1 MRGYAYVMSKVI
13 TSDSQLAELLSKT
26 KRVAVV
32 GISDKEERPS
42 NEVSRWLAKNS
53 HFELYFVNPAFN
65 TVLGNPCYASLADI
79 PVEIDMVDIFRKV
92 SDIPAV
98 VNDAIAIGAKSIWI
112 QLGLVD
118 EVSADHAVSASLDV
132 VMDLCIKVEYDRL
145 KSVISPQE

>member
-1 MRGYAYVMSKVI
+1 MSKVI
-13 TSDSQLAELLSKT
+13 TSDNELAELLSKT

-32 GISDKEERPS
+32 GISDKDDRPS
-42 NEVSRWLAKNS
+42 NGVSRWLLAHS
-53 HFELYFVNPAFN
+53 HLDLYFVNPALT
-65 TVLGNPCYASLADI
+65 TVLGKPCYPSLRDI
-79 PVEIDMVDIFRKV
+79 PVDIDMVDIFRKV

-98 VNDAIAIGAKSIWI
+98 VDEAIEIGASSIWI

-118 EVSADHAVSASLDV
+118 DASAARAVDAGLDV

>member
-1 MRGYAYVMSKVI
+1 MSKVI
-13 TSDSQLAELLSKT
+13 TSDNEIAALLSKT

-32 GISDKEERPS
+32 GISDKADRPS
-42 NEVSRWLAKNS
+42 NGVSRWLLAHS
-53 HFELYFVNPAFN
+53 HLDLYFVNPSLATIF
-65 TVLGNPCYASLADI
+65 GKPCYPSLRDI
-79 PVEIDMVDIFRKV
+79 PVHIEMVDIFRKV

-98 VNDAIAIGAKSIWI
+98 VDEAIEIGAASIWI

-118 EVSADHAVSASLDV
+118 DASAARAVGAGLDV

>member
-1 MRGYAYVMSKVI
+1 MSKVI
-13 TSDSQLAELLSKT
+13 TSDNEIAELLSKT

-32 GISDKEERPS
+32 GISDKDDRPS
-42 NEVSRWLAKNS
+42 NGVSRWLLAQS
-53 HFELYFVNPAFN
+53 HLDLYFVNPALT
-65 TVLGNPCYASLADI
+65 TVLGKPCYPSLRDI
-79 PVEIDMVDIFRKV
+79 PVDIDMVDIFRKV

-98 VNDAIAIGAKSIWI
+98 VDEAIEIGASSIWI

-118 EVSADHAVSASLDV
+118 DASAARAVDAGLDV

>member
-42 NEVSRWLAKNS
+42 NGVSRWLAKNS

-65 TVLGNPCYASLADI
+65 TVLGNPCYASLSDL

-92 SDIPAV
+92 SDIPAIID
-98 VNDAIAIGAKSIWI
+98 DAIAIGVKSIWI

-118 EVSADHAVSASLDV
+118 EVSADRAVSAGLDV

>member
-32 GISDKEERPS
+32 GISDKEDRPS
-42 NEVSRWLAKNS
+42 NGVSRWLAKNS

-65 TVLGNPCYASLADI
+65 TVLGNPCYASLSDI

-92 SDIPAV
+92 SDIPTV

-118 EVSADHAVSASLDV
+118 EVSADHAISAGLDV

>member
-1 MRGYAYVMSKVI
+1 MSKVI
-13 TSDSQLAELLSKT
+13 TSDNEIAELLSKT

-32 GISDKEERPS
+32 GISDKDDRPS
-42 NEVSRWLAKNS
+42 NGVSRWLLAHS
-53 HFELYFVNPAFN
+53 HLDLYFVNPALT
-65 TVLGNPCYASLADI
+65 TVLGKPCYPSLRDI
-79 PVEIDMVDIFRKV
+79 PGDIDMVDIFRKV

-98 VNDAIAIGAKSIWI
+98 VEEAIEIGASSIWI

-118 EVSADHAVSASLDV
+118 DASAARAIDAGLDV

>member
-1 MRGYAYVMSKVI
+1 MSKVI
-13 TSDSQLAELLSKT
+13 TSDNEIAELLSKT

-32 GISDKEERPS
+32 GISDKVDRPS
-42 NEVSRWLAKNS
+42 NGVSRWLLAHS
-53 HFELYFVNPAFN
+53 HLDLYFVNPALT
-65 TVLGNPCYASLADI
+65 TVLGKPCYPSLRDI
-79 PVEIDMVDIFRKV
+79 PVDIDMVDVFRKV

-98 VNDAIAIGAKSIWI
+98 VDEAINIGASSIWI

-118 EVSADHAVSASLDV
+118 DASAARAVDAGLDV

>member
-1 MRGYAYVMSKVI
+1 MSKVI

-32 GISDKEERPS
+32 GISDKEDRPS
-42 NEVSRWLAKNS
+42 NGVSRWLAKNS

-65 TVLGNPCYASLADI
+65 TVLGNPCYASLSDI

-92 SDIPAV
+92 SDIPTV

-118 EVSADHAVSASLDV
+118 EVSADHAISAGLDV

>member
-1 MRGYAYVMSKVI
+1 MSKVI
-13 TSDSQLAELLSKT
+13 TSDNEIAELLSKT

-32 GISDKEERPS
+32 GISDKDDRPS
-42 NEVSRWLAKNS
+42 NGVSRWLLAHS
-53 HFELYFVNPAFN
+53 HLDLYFVNPALT
-65 TVLGNPCYASLADI
+65 TVLGKPCYPSLRDI
-79 PVEIDMVDIFRKV
+79 PVDIDMVDIFRKV

-98 VNDAIAIGAKSIWI
+98 VDEAIDIGASSIWI

-118 EVSADHAVSASLDV
+118 QASAARAVDAGLDV

>member
-1 MRGYAYVMSKVI
+1 MSKVI
-13 TSDSQLAELLSKT
+13 TSDNEIAELLSKT

-32 GISDKEERPS
+32 GISDKDDRPS
-42 NEVSRWLAKNS
+42 NGVSRWLLAHS
-53 HFELYFVNPAFN
+53 HLDLYFVNPALTN
-65 TVLGNPCYASLADI
+65 VLGKPCYPSLQDI
-79 PVEIDMVDIFRKV
+79 PVDIDMVDIFRKV

-98 VNDAIAIGAKSIWI
+98 VDDAIDIGASSIWI

-118 EVSADHAVSASLDV
+118 DASAARAVDAGLDV